1 MIAKLP
7 ERGDGKAVATAST
20 LITSDSNADRQAER
34 HVTYLIEVDNL
45 FSIAIC
51 WIN

>member
-1 MIAKLP
+1 MMGKLR

-20 LITSDSNADRQAER
+20 LITPDSNVDRQAER
-34 HVTYLIEVDNL
+34 HVMYLIEVDNL

-51 WIN
+51 R